1 MTAYTTAKSFG
12 HAWLTRPTYPHPAA
26 PKPRPRP
33 SASREWQAG
42 KRHRPLVERLEVR
55 ASY

>member
-12 HAWLTRPTYPHPAA
+12 HAWLTRPIYPRPAA
-26 PKPRPRP
+26 PKPRPR
-33 SASREWQAG
+33 ASREWQAG
-42 KRHRPLVERLEVR
+42 KRQRPLVERLEVR